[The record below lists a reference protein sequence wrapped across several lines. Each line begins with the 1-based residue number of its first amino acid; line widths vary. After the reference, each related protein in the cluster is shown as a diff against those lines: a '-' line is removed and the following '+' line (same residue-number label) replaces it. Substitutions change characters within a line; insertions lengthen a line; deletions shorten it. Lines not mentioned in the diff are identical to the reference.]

1 MKEAVASDDRII
13 VALDVATLDEAVE
26 LVGKLENVS
35 FFKVGLLLLL
45 AGNLSGL
52 LELLSKE
59 RDDGKVF
66 IDLKI
71 AGDIGNT
78 ITSFVQRADHL
89 GVRFISLVEA
99 AERSITEHTLD
110 AGRGARRGSDFPKF
124 LMVPLLSSIATLED
138 EPAGGVDAYIVER
151 GRAMLEA
158 GCDGLVVSGS
168 AIGACRQAF
177 PDTTLVCPGIRPDW
191 TTPDD
196 HARFTTPTEAIRQGA
211 DYLVVGRPVLQADRP
226 KDAAQR
232 IIDEIENA
240 SATSID
246 RPS

>member
-1 MKEAVASDDRII
+1 MQHAVASNDRII
-13 VALDVATLDEAVE
+13 VALDVSTHDEAVD

-52 LELLSKE
+52 LKRLREE

-110 AGRGARRGSDFPKF
+110 AGRGARSDSGFPKF
-124 LMVPLLSSIATLED
+124 LMVPLLSSIASPEV

-151 GRAMLEA
+151 GRAMLQA
-158 GCDGLVVSGS
+158 GCDGLVVSGT
-168 AIGACRQAF
+168 AIGACRHAF
-177 PDTTLVCPGIRPDW
+177 PDTTLVSPGIRPVW
-191 TTPDD
+191 TTSDD
-196 HARFTTPTEAIRQGA
+196 HARFTTPADAIRQGA
-211 DYLVVGRPVLQADRP
+211 DYLVVGRPVLRAAQPRE
-226 KDAAQR
+226 AAQR
-232 IIDEIENA
+232 IIDEIEDA
-240 SATSID
+240 SA
-246 RPS
+246 PS